1 MPQPELPAAVQDT
14 PLALIT
20 KPRSQSSTPSIKPLM
35 AAISPP
41 YPIPINLKTGTEGMS
56 ENFGFPLKSSHSSVD
71 AHALRKTPQSLC
83 TRKGL
88 VDYVRSCESDIHS
101 SRESEDSSGDNHND
115 ENNDYLE
122 NEDSGSSLSG

>member
-1 MPQPELPAAVQDT
+1 MPHPELPAAVQDA

-20 KPRSQSSTPSIKPLM
+20 KPRSQSSTPCSKPLM
-35 AAISPP
+35 AATSPP

-56 ENFGFPLKSSHSSVD
+56 GNFGFPLKSSHSSVV
-71 AHALRKTPQSLC
+71 AHALRKTPQ
-83 TRKGL
+83 
-88 VDYVRSCESDIHS
+88 VDYARSSESDIHS

-115 ENNDYLE
+115 ENNDDLE